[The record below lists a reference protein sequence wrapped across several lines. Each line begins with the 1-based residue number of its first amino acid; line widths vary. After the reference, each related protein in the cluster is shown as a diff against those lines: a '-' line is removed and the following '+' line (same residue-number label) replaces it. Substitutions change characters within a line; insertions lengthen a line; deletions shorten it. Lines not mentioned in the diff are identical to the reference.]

1 MAEFGKRSEVTI
13 ETMCAAEILSL
24 HSTGVCGTAQ
34 EGKTRR
40 ASVGGV
46 DESSGLYG
54 SYGKVHN
61 PSGSGVAAFSVKK
74 RAEKAAQVVHPNT
87 GHHGKPPDEH
97 ATRNTEEG
105 SARRNI
111 TRKKTDPV
119 ATGRYDSSK
128 KKQGGIGKGKWREP
142 MDGSDHNPI
151 ALDENDPLYVAEED
165 ADPSSYILSSSEGAD
180 ELRHSG
186 AEPSAYDASNDKAV
200 YGPML
205 TLSEFKIRVSDA
217 VREYFDS
224 SDPDEVV
231 RCIDEM
237 KCRDYHAEVVK
248 RAISL
253 GLDEGPREREL
264 VSRLLACLHPN
275 PLSDAEMEM
284 GFEVLL
290 DSIEDLAID
299 IPDAKAM
306 VGSFLARAVVDEVLA
321 PAFLSDR
328 NNSHPGDAVVEKA
341 VSLLS
346 REHCTARLEK
356 VWGPGDGRPVPELKE
371 MMDQLLKEYLL
382 SRELDEAASCVR
394 ELNATHFH
402 HELVK
407 RGVKIAME
415 EDGRDHASE
424 SSALDAMAALF
435 KFLVEN
441 SIVSEYQVAKGVSRL
456 EKILDDLKLDVP
468 AAPKMLDE
476 FEGMAREGGFL
487 HIAAVDGAKA

>member
-1 MAEFGKRSEVTI
+1 GQGIHHA
-13 ETMCAAEILSL
+13 
-24 HSTGVCGTAQ
+24 HS
-34 EGKTRR
+34 
-40 ASVGGV
+40 
-46 DESSGLYG
+46 
-54 SYGKVHN
+54 
-61 PSGSGVAAFSVKK
+61 
-74 RAEKAAQVVHPNT
+74 
-87 GHHGKPPDEH
+87 KPADEH
-97 ATRNTEEG
+97 ATGKIEEG
-105 SARRNI
+105 SSRRNI
-111 TRKKTDPV
+111 TRKKTD
-119 ATGRYDSSK
+119 AATTGRYDSRNK
-128 KKQGGIGKGKWREP
+128 KRGGAGKGKWLDP
-142 MDGSDHNPI
+142 TDGSDHAAI
-151 ALDENDPLYVAEED
+151 ELDENDPLYVAEED
-165 ADPSSYILSSSEGAD
+165 ADPTSYVLSSSE
-180 ELRHSG
+180 
-186 AEPSAYDASNDKAV
+186 AV

-237 KCRDYHAEVVK
+237 KCREYHPEVVK
-248 RAISL
+248 RAVSL

-275 PLSDAEMEM
+275 PLADDEMEM

-290 DSIEDLAID
+290 DSVDDLAID

-321 PAFLSDR
+321 PAFLSNR
-328 NNSHPGDAVVEKA
+328 NNTHPGDCVVEKA

-356 VWGPGDGRPVPELKE
+356 VWGPGDGRPVTELKAI
-371 MMDQLLKEYLL
+371 MDQLLKEYLL

-394 ELNATHFH
+394 ELKASHFH

-415 EDGRDHASE
+415 EDGRDHASG
-424 SSALDAMAALF
+424 SSALDATAALF
-435 KFLVEN
+435 SFLVKN

-456 EKILDDLKLDVP
+456 RKILDDLKLDVP
-468 AAPKMLDE
+468 AAPAMLDE
-476 FEGMAREGGFL
+476 FEEMAKEGGFL
-487 HIAAVDGAKA
+487 HVAGAAKAGAVAEKRAGEKA

>member
-1 MAEFGKRSEVTI
+1 MAEFSKRAEVTI
-13 ETMCAAEILSL
+13 ETM
-24 HSTGVCGTAQ
+24 
-34 EGKTRR
+34 
-40 ASVGGV
+40 
-46 DESSGLYG
+46 
-54 SYGKVHN
+54 GKVHN
-61 PSGSGVAAFSVKK
+61 PTGQGVAAFSSKK
-74 RAEKAAQVVHPNT
+74 RVDKPPAGAQVPP
-87 GHHGKPPDEH
+87 HGKPGDEH
-97 ATRNTEEG
+97 TTGKIEEG
-105 SARRNI
+105 SSRRNI
-111 TRKKTDPV
+111 TRKKAVPGTFD
-119 ATGRYDSSK
+119 ARN
-128 KKQGGIGKGKWREP
+128 KKQGGAGKGKWLDP
-142 MDGSDHNPI
+142 MDGSDHAAVEP
-151 ALDENDPLYVAEED
+151 LDENDPMYIAEED
-165 ADPSSYILSSSEGAD
+165 ADPSSYILSSGGDAD
-180 ELRHSG
+180 ALRHSG
-186 AEPSAYDASNDKAV
+186 ASPSAYDADNDKAV

-237 KCRDYHAEVVK
+237 KCRDYHSEVIK

-275 PLSDAEMEM
+275 PLTDEEMEM

-290 DSIEDLAID
+290 DSIEDLVID

-321 PAFLSDR
+321 PAFLSNR
-328 NNSHPGDAVVEKA
+328 NNTHPGDCVVEKA

-356 VWGPGDGRPVPELKE
+356 VWGPGDGRPVTELKE
-371 MMDQLLKEYLL
+371 IMDQLLKEYLL

-394 ELNATHFH
+394 ELKASHFH

-435 KFLVEN
+435 KFLVNN

-456 EKILDDLKLDVP
+456 TKILDDLKLDVP
-468 AAPKMLDE
+468 AAPMMLDE
-476 FEGMAREGGFL
+476 FEGMARDGGFL
-487 HIAAVDGAKA
+487 HIAGGKAVAAGEKA

>member
-1 MAEFGKRSEVTI
+1 MVEQAEFSKRAEVTI
-13 ETMCAAEILSL
+13 ETM
-24 HSTGVCGTAQ
+24 G
-34 EGKTRR
+34 R
-40 ASVGGV
+40 
-46 DESSGLYG
+46 
-54 SYGKVHN
+54 VHN
-61 PSGSGVAAFSVKK
+61 PSGQGVAPFSKDVKK
-74 RAEKAAQVVHPNT
+74 HTEKASSSSTKAIN
-87 GHHGKPPDEH
+87 DEH
-97 ATRNTEEG
+97 ATKNIEEG
-105 SARRNI
+105 SSRRNI
-111 TRKKTDPV
+111 TRKKTDAS
-119 ATGRYDSSK
+119 ATGRYDSRN
-128 KKQGGIGKGKWREP
+128 KKQGGAGKGKWLDP
-142 MDGSDHNPI
+142 VDGSEHAAYTD
-151 ALDENDPLYVAEED
+151 LDENDPLYVAEED
-165 ADPSSYILSSSEGAD
+165 ADPNSYVLSSSEVAD
-180 ELRHSG
+180 EMRANG
-186 AEPSAYDASNDKAV
+186 VKPDVYDASHDKAV
-200 YGPML
+200 FGPML

-224 SDPDEVV
+224 SDADEVV
-231 RCIDEM
+231 RCIDEL
-237 KCRDYHAEVVK
+237 KCREYHPEVVK

-275 PLSDAEMEM
+275 PLRDEEMEG

-290 DSIEDLAID
+290 DSIEDLVID

-321 PAFLSDR
+321 PAFLSNR
-328 NNSHPGDAVVEKA
+328 NNTHPGDCVVEKA

-356 VWGPGDGRPVPELKE
+356 VWGPGDGRPVSELKDI
-371 MMDQLLKEYLL
+371 MDQLLKEYLL

-394 ELNATHFH
+394 ELKASHFN

-435 KFLVEN
+435 KFLVKN

-456 EKILDDLKLDVP
+456 RKIMPDLKLDVP
-468 AAPKMLDE
+468 AAERMLDE
-476 FEGMAREGGFL
+476 FEGMAKEGGFL
-487 HIAAVDGAKA
+487 HISSSDEKA

>member
-1 MAEFGKRSEVTI
+1 M
-13 ETMCAAEILSL
+13 
-24 HSTGVCGTAQ
+24 
-34 EGKTRR
+34 
-40 ASVGGV
+40 
-46 DESSGLYG
+46 SS
-54 SYGKVHN
+54 SHPNTQGKVHN

-74 RAEKAAQVVHPNT
+74 RADKAAQVVHPNT

-290 DSIEDLAID
+290 DSIEDLCID

-341 VSLLS
+341 VS
-346 REHCTARLEK
+346 
-356 VWGPGDGRPVPELKE
+356 
-371 MMDQLLKEYLL
+371 LL

>member
-1 MAEFGKRSEVTI
+1 NPYFRLQFVN
-13 ETMCAAEILSL
+13 
-24 HSTGVCGTAQ
+24 
-34 EGKTRR
+34 
-40 ASVGGV
+40 
-46 DESSGLYG
+46 SSQGR
-54 SYGKVHN
+54 VHN
-61 PSGSGVAAFSVKK
+61 PTGQGVAAFSAKK
-74 RAEKAAQVVHPNT
+74 KEINKLPSGSSSAQVHP
-87 GHHGKPPDEH
+87 GKPTNDH
-97 ATRNTEEG
+97 ATGKIEEG
-105 SARRNI
+105 SSRRNI
-111 TRKKTDPV
+111 TRKKTDPA
-119 ATGRYDSSK
+119 ATGQYDSRN
-128 KKQGGIGKGKWREP
+128 KKQGGAGKGKWLDP
-142 MDGSDHNPI
+142 MDGSDHI
-151 ALDENDPLYVAEED
+151 AAAIGPLDPNDPLYVAEED

-186 AEPSAYDASNDKAV
+186 ASPSAYDASNDKAV

-224 SDPDEVV
+224 SDADEVV

-275 PLSDAEMEM
+275 PLTDEEMEM

-290 DSIEDLAID
+290 DSIDDLVID

-306 VGSFLARAVVDEVLA
+306 VGSFVARAVVDEVLA
-321 PAFLSDR
+321 PAFLSNR
-328 NNSHPGDAVVEKA
+328 NNTHPGDCVVEKA

-356 VWGPGDGRPVPELKE
+356 VWGPGDGRPVAELKQT
-371 MMDQLLKEYLL
+371 MDQLLKEYLL

-394 ELNATHFH
+394 ELKASHFH

-424 SSALDAMAALF
+424 SSSLDAMAALF
-435 KFLVEN
+435 KFLVNN
-441 SIVSEYQVAKGVSRL
+441 SIVSDYQVAKGVSRL

-476 FEGMAREGGFL
+476 FEGMARDGGFL
-487 HIAAVDGAKA
+487 HIATSGK

>member
-1 MAEFGKRSEVTI
+1 
-13 ETMCAAEILSL
+13 
-24 HSTGVCGTAQ
+24 
-34 EGKTRR
+34 
-40 ASVGGV
+40 
-46 DESSGLYG
+46 
-54 SYGKVHN
+54 
-61 PSGSGVAAFSVKK
+61 
-74 RAEKAAQVVHPNT
+74 
-87 GHHGKPPDEH
+87 
-97 ATRNTEEG
+97 
-105 SARRNI
+105 
-111 TRKKTDPV
+111 
-119 ATGRYDSSK
+119 
-128 KKQGGIGKGKWREP
+128 
-142 MDGSDHNPI
+142 MDGSDHVDVLP
-151 ALDENDPLYVAEED
+151 LDENDPLYVAEED
-165 ADPSSYILSSSEGAD
+165 ADPSSYILSSSEGGD
-180 ELRHSG
+180 ELRRTG
-186 AEPSAYDASNDKAV
+186 AKPSAYVDDIDKAV

-224 SDPDEVV
+224 SDADEVV

-237 KCRDYHAEVVK
+237 KCRDYHHDVVK

-275 PLSDAEMEM
+275 PLTDEEMEM

-290 DSIEDLAID
+290 DSIEDLVID

-321 PAFLSDR
+321 PAFLSNR
-328 NNSHPGDAVVEKA
+328 NNTHPGDCVVEKA

-356 VWGPGDGRPVPELKE
+356 VWGPGDGRPVTELKE
-371 MMDQLLKEYLL
+371 IMDQLLKEYLL

-394 ELNATHFH
+394 ELKASHFH

-415 EDGRDHASE
+415 EDGLDHASD
-424 SSALDAMAALF
+424 SSSLDAMAALF
-435 KFLVEN
+435 KFLVNN

-456 EKILDDLKLDVP
+456 RKILPDLKLDVP
-468 AAPKMLDE
+468 AAPRMLDE
-476 FEGMAREGGFL
+476 FELMAKDGGFL
-487 HIAAVDGAKA
+487 HIATIAAAGEKA